1 MTKLDSPQRSEPA
14 HAHGHAHPHTHGHS
28 HDHTH
33 PGPPHPGPPHPGPGH
48 NHSHEGTDHLH
59 SHLHGQ
65 SDKERAEELKVLA
78 TSFLEGFR
86 AAEDKTSYLRLAGI
100 PFQREGADGLTMCL
114 VDAAIVANWQ
124 IGTASPAFAS
134 RELLYM
140 PFPGK
145 MIASRESMT
154 FTYVSLTERADID
167 LVAMLAERIE
177 TSLQGDT
184 HDH

>member
-1 MTKLDSPQRSEPA
+1 MTKLKSTQ
-14 HAHGHAHPHTHGHS
+14 S
-28 HDHTH
+28 HDH
-33 PGPPHPGPPHPGPGH
+33 PHDHGHHGLGH
-48 NHSHEGTDHLH
+48 NHSHDGTDHLH
-59 SHLHGQ
+59 SHVHGQ
-65 SDKERAEELKVLA
+65 SDKERAEEVKVLA

-86 AAEDKTSYLRLAGI
+86 AAEDKTSYLRIAGI
-100 PFQREGADGLTMCL
+100 PFQRKGSDGLTMCL

-145 MIASRESMT
+145 MISSRESMT
-154 FTYVSLTERADID
+154 FTYVSLSEREDID
-167 LVAMLAERIE
+167 LVPMLADRVE
-177 TSLQGDT
+177 TTQEGET

>member
-1 MTKLDSPQRSEPA
+1 MTKLRSTQSHDHPHDHPHDHA
-14 HAHGHAHPHTHGHS
+14 HHGHAR
-28 HDHTH
+28 
-33 PGPPHPGPPHPGPGH
+33 PGLGH
-48 NHSHEGTDHLH
+48 NHSHEGTEHLH
-59 SHLHGQ
+59 SHVHGQ
-65 SDKERAEELKVLA
+65 SDKERAEEVKVLA

-100 PFQREGADGLTMCL
+100 PFKRKGADGLTMYL
-114 VDAAIVANWQ
+114 VDTAILANWQ
-124 IGTASPAFAS
+124 MGTASPAFAS

-145 MIASRESMT
+145 MISSRESMT

-167 LVAMLAERIE
+167 LVPMLADRVEI
-177 TSLQGDT
+177 SQQGET